1 MSFSFLSRGD
11 RGASPK
17 LLIGILSPR
26 LHQSNVAFWCH
37 ACTVVID
44 VIDAWSWIDEG
55 DGMAFLLRWVAT
67 TRSPSL
73 KSRVTWRMAAGN
85 SSPLLVFTDVSDKVS
100 PDVRCVDRNVRFFD
114 HRCRV
119 FSLSL
124 SLSLSLSTAMVEKE
138 DDTYYPEAS
147 LMSKIRNT
155 RMICHPYVED
165 DKSIILSV
173 EETWP

>member
-100 PDVRCVDRNVRFFD
+100 PDVWCVDPNVRFFD

-124 SLSLSLSTAMVEKE
+124 SLSLAFNSNGREGGWYILSGSFT
-138 DDTYYPEAS
+138 D
-147 LMSKIRNT
+147 
-155 RMICHPYVED
+155 VED
-165 DKSIILSV
+165 
-173 EETWP
+173 T